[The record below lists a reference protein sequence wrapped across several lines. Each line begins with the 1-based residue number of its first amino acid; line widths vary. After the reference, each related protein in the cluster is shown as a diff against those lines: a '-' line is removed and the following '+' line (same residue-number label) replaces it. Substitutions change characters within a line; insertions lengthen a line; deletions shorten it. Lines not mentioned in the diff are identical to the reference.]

1 MNKDT
6 IEGNWKVVK
15 GKIKAQW
22 GKLTDDELLQIE
34 GNADRLVGLVQERY
48 GYAKEQAQDEVDRFF
63 LRHSAHEDTR
73 I

>member
-22 GKLTDDELLQIE
+22 GKLTDDELDQIE
-34 GNADRLVGLVQERY
+34 GNYDQLCGRIQKAYGLSR
-48 GYAKEQAQDEVDRFF
+48 EQVEKD
-63 LRHSAHEDTR
+63 LTSLN
-73 I
+73 